1 MTRVPV
7 ASRNDA
13 LLVLRH
19 WQDGVPD
26 DRLAHLI
33 RDAGRSLGQ
42 SLSSRLAAHDVPF
55 GHWVFL
61 RVLWERDGL
70 TQRELSDAAGVT
82 EPTTFAA
89 VKALEE
95 RGLISRRHEPGNR
108 RKLYVYLTDVGQALR
123 DELVPLAEEV
133 NRIAVEGVD
142 PAHLDV
148 VRDVLLTMIRNLA
161 ADEFGR
167 EPDED

>member
-42 SLSSRLAAHDVPF
+42 SLSSRLAAHNVPF

-89 VKALEE
+89 VKVLEA
-95 RGLISRRHEPGNR
+95 RGLITRRHEPGNR
-108 RKLYVYLTDVGQALR
+108 RKLYVYLTDVGRALR

-133 NRIAVEGVD
+133 NRIAIEGVN
-142 PAHLDV
+142 PVYLDV
-148 VRDVLLTMIRNLA
+148 VRKVLLSMIRNLA
-161 ADEFGR
+161 DDEFGR
-167 EPDED
+167 EPVED

>member
-42 SLSSRLAAHDVPF
+42 SLSSRLAAHNVPF

-89 VKALEE
+89 VKVLEA
-95 RGLISRRHEPGNR
+95 RGLITRRHEPGNR
-108 RKLYVYLTDVGQALR
+108 RKLYVYLTDVGRALR

-133 NRIAVEGVD
+133 NRIAIEGVD
-142 PAHLDV
+142 PVYLDV
-148 VRDVLLTMIRNLA
+148 VRKVLLSMIRNLA
-161 ADEFGR
+161 DDEFGR
-167 EPDED
+167 EPVED